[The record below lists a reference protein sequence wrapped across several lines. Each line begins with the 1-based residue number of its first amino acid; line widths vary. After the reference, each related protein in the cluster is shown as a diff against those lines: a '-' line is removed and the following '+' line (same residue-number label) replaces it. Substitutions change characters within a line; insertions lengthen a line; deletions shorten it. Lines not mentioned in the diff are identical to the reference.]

1 MGRLKRRTIRVH
13 LQLVPASLQLD
24 QVLAENP
31 PDFKYKTDLFLHLIH
46 LTVEIPARRGNLLRE
61 DGFVPFNAAILEK
74 LDRSYR
80 KHLNYLVDNGIL
92 IESPHYLSGQY
103 SKGFKLSNTLCT
115 EGMRWAEL
123 TDEKMI
129 DKLSDRVMPLPSAE
143 RRYAHLARYLYD
155 EEFTIDEDAAAQY
168 SHDTYL
174 SDKAAGMRNA
184 FLKHHIRLLKIQY
197 FKSCWR
203 WFNCA
208 GQDHRLHTNVTNM
221 DKGLRKFLSYR
232 GQRICVVDVK
242 NSQPFLSVMVLR
254 REYINLNSFILKTP
268 LYIINNQSTYTLML
282 VEKAESSVSIDVY
295 RYIQMVVNGDLYPYL
310 IQEYEQKYGADYFGK
325 DVGYDEKKRTLKN
338 IIFGIMY
345 ARNSAPMKGR
355 TLFKKLFPGVLQAFT
370 WSKAGDHARLPIA
383 LQQMEADLI
392 LNKVC
397 AELATEYPNLP
408 IWPIHDAIATT
419 EGNEQIVAN
428 AIRRVFSEQTG
439 FEPQLGF
446 ELLCSDCDQ
455 QQAA

>member
-1 MGRLKRRTIRVH
+1 
-13 LQLVPASLQLD
+13 
-24 QVLAENP
+24 
-31 PDFKYKTDLFLHLIH
+31 
-46 LTVEIPARRGNLLRE
+46 
-61 DGFVPFNAAILEK
+61 
-74 LDRSYR
+74 
-80 KHLNYLVDNGIL
+80 
-92 IESPHYLSGQY
+92 
-103 SKGFKLSNTLCT
+103 
-115 EGMRWAEL
+115 
-123 TDEKMI
+123 
-129 DKLSDRVMPLPSAE
+129 
-143 RRYAHLARYLYD
+143 
-155 EEFTIDEDAAAQY
+155 
-168 SHDTYL
+168 
-174 SDKAAGMRNA
+174 
-184 FLKHHIRLLKIQY
+184 
-197 FKSCWR
+197 
-203 WFNCA
+203 
-208 GQDHRLHTNVTNM
+208 
-221 DKGLRKFLSYR
+221 
-232 GQRICVVDVK
+232 
-242 NSQPFLSVMVLR
+242 
-254 REYINLNSFILKTP
+254 
-268 LYIINNQSTYTLML
+268 ML